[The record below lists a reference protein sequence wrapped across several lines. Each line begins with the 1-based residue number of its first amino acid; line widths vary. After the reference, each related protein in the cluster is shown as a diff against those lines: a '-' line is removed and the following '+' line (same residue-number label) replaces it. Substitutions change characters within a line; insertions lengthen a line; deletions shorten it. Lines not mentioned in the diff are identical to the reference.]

1 MSALKT
7 VIVSVFV
14 LVISFSTA
22 LAGWTT
28 PPKLAHIPADY
39 KNPTENWDASEEFR
53 KLNFVQM
60 LKDIDSY
67 GKQVEACSDT
77 SCCNEVTKKI
87 LNQFYP
93 KYEKEMYENIQKMVD
108 GMSESNLYIQGRCS
122 YFCEPPGNY
131 IAILA
136 GKDTLSFYKEYLY
149 YMLNFLSKEV
159 SGFIFI
165 KDYPEEI

>member
-7 VIVSVFV
+7 TIVSVFV

-93 KYEKEMYENIQKMVD
+93 KYEKEMYENIQKMLD
-108 GMSESNLYIQGRCS
+108 YNSKTNAYTLAHCK
-122 YFCEPPGNY
+122 YFCEPAGNIVNY
-131 IAILA
+131 FVS
-136 GKDTLSFYKEYLY
+136 KDTLSFYKEYLY